1 MLAFLN
7 RKDVEIK
14 AYEVQAG
21 GALPTHLIA
30 RVLLRHARLS
40 PAQVAKVQMWL
51 AGSKELR
58 DVRSALIRLD
68 SDADLLPGMT
78 STSKSLWQDTMS
90 EDWAW
95 TESWEQ
101 ESQNKDVDVYAEIPE
116 DETSAMEANLYGEE
130 NDVGYASDLGEDWIW
145 IHASDWQS
153 CEPLEEQVMLE
164 QFASFSAVH
173 RAKAELKKSRG
184 WPKGG
189 FGKGKKGI
197 KSKGLKGSSSPGWF
211 GPTGKGLKSG
221 SKGKGHQETR
231 DQRRHDSGMMRVPK
245 GDLVAKRAKCWT
257 CGQIGHF
264 SSACPQRSAGSGR
277 ESIQYLCVARK
288 SHYGSTEILLH
299 RFHFPRCEGNRWRT
313 LNLTVQLGCFH
324 WPTGGS
330 SLSADRRRM
339 RQWIDG

>member
-1 MLAFLN
+1 MASFYPERTDGSGTGQAGRPAVGSRTEPPPVWDGQDPANRWRVCRRAIKLWQEDCELEDHKKGVRLWRSLTGVAARLAEPITDEQLRSAQGVQVILDHFDSLYAGYTEQVKETLHDKALWTGQRESEENMLAFLN

-21 GALPTHLIA
+21 GVLPTHLIA

-51 AGSKELR
+51 AGSKELH

-78 STSKSLWQDTMS
+78 NTSKSLWQDIVS

-101 ESQNKDVDVYAEIPE
+101 ESQNKDVDIYAEIPE

-197 KSKGLKGSSSPGWF
+197 KSKGLKGSSSP
-211 GPTGKGLKSG
+211 
-221 SKGKGHQETR
+221 
-231 DQRRHDSGMMRVPK
+231 
-245 GDLVAKRAKCWT
+245 
-257 CGQIGHF
+257 
-264 SSACPQRSAGSGR
+264 
-277 ESIQYLCVARK
+277 
-288 SHYGSTEILLH
+288 
-299 RFHFPRCEGNRWRT
+299 
-313 LNLTVQLGCFH
+313 
-324 WPTGGS
+324 
-330 SLSADRRRM
+330 
-339 RQWIDG
+339 